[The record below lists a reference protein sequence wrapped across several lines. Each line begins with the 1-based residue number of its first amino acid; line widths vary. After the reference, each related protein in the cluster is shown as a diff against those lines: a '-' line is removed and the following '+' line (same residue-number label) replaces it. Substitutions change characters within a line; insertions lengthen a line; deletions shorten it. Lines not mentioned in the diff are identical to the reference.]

1 MLNAVKTNYVPDS
14 NTKKA
19 YIVFLNEATVKLAK
33 TFYPIGPSLQVRQDS
48 NN

>member
-19 YIVFLNEATVKLAK
+19 YIVFLNKATVKLAK
-33 TFYPIGPSLQVRQDS
+33 TYSTL
-48 NN
+48 